1 LEEEVLFFFFKPLI
15 GVFKVNSLCDHMLCC
30 ETATTYF
37 LGIENNKSVNF
48 SLVLDCET
56 TFSLGRI

>member
-1 LEEEVLFFFFKPLI
+1 
-15 GVFKVNSLCDHMLCC
+15 MLCC

-48 SLVLDCET
+48 SLFWIVKLHSHWVELDIK
-56 TFSLGRI
+56 SLKQQEKKIHNPTLSDSL